1 MAEKISRMFWD
12 RNRGVADMWDEFN
25 REQDAD
31 ATHCHRQ
38 NALFKMICS
47 KDV

>member
-1 MAEKISRMFWD
+1 MICSK
-12 RNRGVADMWDEFN
+12 GVVDTQDEFN

-38 NALFKMICS
+38 NERFNMICPNE
-47 KDV
+47 V